1 MYLEDLKIELS
12 NYKNVSRRKRNKTLN
27 SKIKYIPSHAIFN
40 RVMYRLGIGQRYRVT
55 TRLVDD
61 ITDFNENE
69 FVKNNTFKLS
79 EHTIVFEDYIDE
91 RKFNMPK
98 GKIVEVYTRKRKV
111 RTSSTHSK
119 SVLDVAYIMNGELLV
134 INKIE

>member
-40 RVMYRLGIGQRYRVT
+40 RVMYRLGIGQRHRVIT
-55 TRLVDD
+55 NLVTD
-61 ITDFNENE
+61 IKDFNENE
-69 FVKNNTFKLS
+69 FLKNNTFKLS
-79 EHTIVFEDYIDE
+79 EHTVVFEDYIDE

-98 GKIVEVYTRKRKV
+98 GKIVEIYIRKRKI

-119 SVLDVAYIMNGELLV
+119 SVLDVAYIMDDELLI
-134 INKIE
+134 INKIK

>member
-12 NYKNVSRRKRNKTLN
+12 NYKNISRRRRNKALN

-40 RVMYRLGIGQRYRVT
+40 RVMYRLGVGQRHRVI
-55 TRLVDD
+55 TRLVTD

-69 FVKNNTFKLS
+69 FAKNNTFKLS
-79 EHTIVFEDYIDE
+79 EHTVVFEDYIDE

-111 RTSSTHSK
+111 RTSPTHSK
-119 SVLDVAYIMNGELLV
+119 SVLDVAYLMDGKLLI
-134 INKIE
+134 INKVE